1 MTGAKQLCLY
11 FRDFIHIFSS
21 EGGGGLW
28 YEELM
33 GFIIQFYIIIQIQN
47 PELVGEASSHSILFT
62 AQTFR

>member
-1 MTGAKQLCLY
+1 
-11 FRDFIHIFSS
+11 
-21 EGGGGLW
+21 
-28 YEELM
+28 M